1 MCTRAVSPPPSYT
14 NEPPLVRYS
23 SHVAGVAASSNVN
36 EEVKEISAAHGV
48 DDVNSGGERAEERT
62 ALFEEPGYPS
72 KITSQA
78 SSDRELFR
86 KMSTYMRIY
95 IALFTSSPTRA
106 STSQLHTFVRC
117 IWSFRTCVIAD
128 AGALF
133 DVGGGIRFCQ
143 GVDSTM
149 LQLGVGD
156 ADRETVSIDERLHG
170 DNVANTMNHI
180 HELDERTL
188 SDAKKRPSYDP
199 EL

>member
-1 MCTRAVSPPPSYT
+1 M
-14 NEPPLVRYS
+14 
-23 SHVAGVAASSNVN
+23 
-36 EEVKEISAAHGV
+36 
-48 DDVNSGGERAEERT
+48 
-62 ALFEEPGYPS
+62 
-72 KITSQA
+72 Q
-78 SSDRELFR
+78 
-86 KMSTYMRIY
+86 
-95 IALFTSSPTRA
+95 
-106 STSQLHTFVRC
+106 C

-149 LQLGVGD
+149 LQLGGGD